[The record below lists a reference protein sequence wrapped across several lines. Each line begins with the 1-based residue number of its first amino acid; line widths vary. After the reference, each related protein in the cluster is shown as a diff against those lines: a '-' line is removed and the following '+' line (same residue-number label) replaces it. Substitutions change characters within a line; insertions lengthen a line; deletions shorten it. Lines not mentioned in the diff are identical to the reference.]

1 MWLTA
6 VSIKRPLFI
15 SMVILALLIMGGVA
29 YTRLGADL
37 YPSVNLPY
45 VSVLVVYPGAGPEEV
60 ESKITKPV
68 EDAVAGLNNVK
79 TIMSFS
85 QESLSIISLEFQDGT
100 DSNFAAVDV
109 ERKLNTIRSSL
120 PPEAKAPSVVRAEF
134 SALPVMN
141 LVLTGKR
148 STDQLFRLA
157 DEKIR
162 TRLET
167 VKGVAAVQVVGGR
180 EREIQVRVDQNR
192 LRAYGLS
199 MQQIGGAL
207 AQANLSLP
215 AGKLAE
221 GGQEFTV
228 RYDSL
233 YRTVEDLR
241 DLIIFAAP
249 NGIVYLRDVA
259 EVEDGFKRQTVITRY
274 NGEESVGLIVT
285 KQADANTIQV
295 VGDMRKVIASV
306 ERTLPADVV
315 LVVASDQAGYV
326 RRSLDDI
333 QTRLGEAV
341 ILTGI
346 VLLLFLHTFR
356 STAIVLFS
364 IPTSLISTFLVMWVL
379 GFGLNM
385 MSMIALALTVG
396 ILVDDSIV
404 VLENIVRHL
413 RLGQTPWTAALEGRR
428 EIGLAAIA
436 ITLVD
441 VVVYTPVA
449 FMSGI
454 VGQFFRQF
462 GLTITAATLFS
473 LFVSFTLTPMLASR
487 WLRPEAEANGRRS
500 AMARFG
506 ERWEAGYN
514 RLAQGYGRLLG
525 WALAH
530 RWAVVALGGAVFVA
544 ALAPLPLRLIG
555 FEFMPAEDQGAFSA
569 TLEMPA
575 GTALEATNR
584 ATQELE
590 PKLKQIPEVRSY
602 FTTVGRSGSGFSNT
616 EEARYAMIDVKLVD
630 KGERGKSAGA
640 IALQVEALGR
650 DIVGAKV
657 RTQLPSMV
665 VGSRQP
671 FMMQIRG
678 EDPATLK
685 QLAAQLADVVRGI
698 PGTSNITNSAA
709 VGAPELLVRADP
721 RRLADLGL
729 TSAQVATALRAS
741 VEGSVVT
748 ALESESKKKV
758 DIRVLGGD
766 EDRAHVAG
774 LANLPVQTG
783 RGTTVQLDQVSDVR
797 VGDGPAQIE
806 RVDRQRSVTIG
817 ANLVGRPLGEVARDF
832 RTALDRMGLP
842 PGYSVDIVGE
852 AQVMDESFA
861 NLFFALI
868 LSVLLMYMLMVALY
882 ESLLYPLII
891 MFSLP
896 LSIAGA
902 FGGLLVTGKTV
913 SMVSMIGLIMLMGL
927 VGKNAILLVDYTNTL
942 RRRGMDR
949 LPALLEAGPTR
960 LRPILMTTAAMVL
973 AMMPLAVATGEGS
986 ETSSPLATVV
996 IGGLVSSTL
1005 LTLVLVPVVYTLFDD
1020 VQGRL
1025 LRRKAAAIE
1034 TAGLAPAGAVEG

>member
-1 MWLTA
+1 MWLTT

-15 SMVILALLIMGGVA
+15 LMVILALLIMGGVA

-45 VSVLVVYPGAGPEEV
+45 ISVLVVYPGAGPEEV

-79 TIMSFS
+79 TIVSFS
-85 QESLSIISLEFQDGT
+85 QESLSVVSLEFQDGT

-109 ERKLNTIRSSL
+109 ERKLNTIRSTL

-148 STDQLFRLA
+148 STDQLFRVA

-162 TRLET
+162 PRLET
-167 VKGVAAVQVVGGR
+167 VKGVAAVRVVGGR
-180 EREIQVRVDQNR
+180 EREIRIKVDQNR

-207 AQANLSLP
+207 AQANLSMP
-215 AGKLAE
+215 AGQLDE
-221 GGQEFTV
+221 GGQQFTV
-228 RYDSL
+228 RYDGL

-241 DLIIFAAP
+241 NLIILATP

-259 EVEDGFKRQTVITRY
+259 EVEDGFKPQTVITRY
-274 NGEESVGLIVT
+274 NAQESVGLIAT
-285 KQADANTIQV
+285 KQGEANTIQV
-295 VGDMRKVIASV
+295 VRDMRKVIAEV
-306 ERTLPADVV
+306 EGTLPADVRI
-315 LVVASDQAGYV
+315 VVASDQAGYV

-333 QTRLGEAV
+333 QSRLGEAV

-364 IPTSLISTFLVMWVL
+364 IPTSMIATFLVMWVL
-379 GFGLNM
+379 GFSLNM
-385 MSMIALALTVG
+385 MSMMALALTVG

-404 VLENIVRHL
+404 VLENIFRHL
-413 RLGQTPWTAALEGRR
+413 HLGNTPWTAALQGRS

-462 GLTITAATLFS
+462 GLTIAAATLFS
-473 LFVSFTLTPMLASR
+473 LFISFTLTPMLASR
-487 WLRPEAEANGRRS
+487 WLRAESAPNGRRS
-500 AMARFG
+500 LMERFG
-506 ERWEAGYN
+506 ERWEA
-514 RLAQGYGRLLG
+514 AYGRLARGYARLLA
-525 WALAH
+525 WALGR
-530 RWAVVALGGAVFVA
+530 RWIVVAITAVVLFA
-544 ALAPLPLRLIG
+544 AFAPLPLRLIG
-555 FEFMPAEDQGAFSA
+555 FEFMPAEDQGEFNL

-584 ATQELE
+584 ATQQFES
-590 PKLKQIPEVRSY
+590 KLSRVPEVSSY
-602 FTTVGRSGSGFSNT
+602 FVTIGRSGGGFSGFD
-616 EEARYAMIDVKLVD
+616 EARYATINVKLVG
-630 KGERGKSAGA
+630 KGERRKSAGA
-640 IALQVEALGR
+640 LALEAEALAK

-657 RTQLPSMV
+657 RSQLPSMV
-665 VGSRQP
+665 ISSRQP
-671 FMMQIRG
+671 FMLQIRG

-685 QLAAQLADVVRGI
+685 PLAAQITDLVRAI
-698 PGTSNITNSAA
+698 PGTSNVTNSAA
-709 VGAPELLVRADP
+709 VGAPELLVRADS

-729 TSAQVATALRAS
+729 TSAQVAAALRAN

-766 EDRAHVAG
+766 DDRAHVGG
-774 LANLPVQTG
+774 LANLPIQTD

-797 VGDGPAQIE
+797 LGDGPAQIE
-806 RVDRQRSVTIG
+806 RVDRQRSVTVG
-817 ANLVGRPLGEVARDF
+817 ANLVGRPLGDVASDF
-832 RTALDRMGLP
+832 HTALDRLGLP
-842 PGYSVDIVGE
+842 AGYSVKVVGE

-882 ESLLYPLII
+882 ESLVYPLVI

-896 LSIAGA
+896 VSIAGA
-902 FGGLLVTGKTV
+902 FGGLLITGKTV
-913 SMVSMIGLIMLMGL
+913 NMVSMIGLIMLMGL
-927 VGKNAILLVDYTNTL
+927 VGKNAILLVDYTNNL
-942 RRRGMDR
+942 RSRGLQR
-949 LPALLEAGPTR
+949 LPAILEAGPTR
-960 LRPILMTTAAMVL
+960 LRPILMTTSAMVL
-973 AMMPLAVATGEGS
+973 AMSPLAIASGEGS
-986 ETSSPLATVV
+986 EISSPLAVVV
-996 IGGLVSSTL
+996 IGGLISSTL

-1020 VQGRL
+1020 LQIRL
-1025 LRRKAAAIE
+1025 FGRRKAASLDPA
-1034 TAGLAPAGAVEG
+1034 APMAATGS